1 MSLDNTNK
9 KEKRRKVFFFIRIT
23 LVSFLYLLFLLLS
36 LFLGFDFIA
45 GGLVFKNY
53 IWGISFVLLSTL
65 GLILLLV
72 YLFKEI
78 DKILSPLVENKVK
91 RVRLK
96 IFLKKAK
103 NLLFTFIYKKEK
115 WLSVKIILDNLKYS
129 Y

>member
-1 MSLDNTNK
+1 MSLESIDK
-9 KEKRRKVFFFIRIT
+9 KEKRRKVFFFIRIS
-23 LVSFLYLLFLLLS
+23 LVSFLYLLFILLS

-65 GLILLLV
+65 GLILFLV

-78 DKILSPLVENKVK
+78 DKILSPLDEEKAK
-91 RVRLK
+91 RTRLK

-103 NLLFTFIYKKEK
+103 NFLFTLIYKKEK
-115 WLSVKIILDNLKYS
+115 
-129 Y
+129 